1 MASQYMTYARSSAAS
16 VVVAAAM
23 VASTMYSSSEQKED
37 KDRKFRIEVH
47 LMDKIQQK
55 SYLET
60 AKDGI
65 PSTLRILAIDLPDI
79 RKEAFAGECYLS
91 HDKVFADDIAP
102 AKVIEVPGR
111 GVEESNDKQAKKET
125 KEKLRIAQKAL
136 VKSLIQC
143 KSPQSQQRIG
153 VEVLEA
159 SVADLNP
166 YRLRK
171 THQVG
176 NFKYDPGKYYASNK
190 GDQKPKDTDEEI
202 EEADQAEFMLDTAAY
217 EDEIEA
223 PWNQYSWIEEMR
235 LRVSSAGH
243 G

>member
-1 MASQYMTYARSSAAS
+1 ML
-16 VVVAAAM
+16 
-23 VASTMYSSSEQKED
+23 ASTLYATTGCDQKEE
-37 KDRKFRIEVH
+37 KGQKFRIEVH

-65 PSTLRILAIDLPDI
+65 PSTLRILAIDLPEL
-79 RKEAFAGECYLS
+79 RKEAFAGECYLA
-91 HDKVFADDIAP
+91 HGKIFADDIAP

-111 GVEESNDKQAKKET
+111 DEPSNDKKGKIES

-136 VKSLIQC
+136 VKSLVQC
-143 KSPQSQQRIG
+143 RSPQSQQRIG

-159 SVADLNP
+159 SVADLNRF
-166 YRLRK
+166 RLRK

-176 NFKYDPGKYYASNK
+176 NFKYDPGKYYGSNK
-190 GDQKPKDTDEEI
+190 GIPKPKDADEEI
-202 EEADQAEFMLDTAAY
+202 EEVDQAEMFLNTAAY

-235 LRVSSAGH
+235 LRVSGSVNR
-243 G
+243 